1 MLRKLMAV
9 MLILFL
15 FVPSLAFATEDEQD
29 ISLEDALIDAGV
41 ISITIT
47 DETGET
53 VSAEVIEPVDT
64 TLPRYEA
71 DGSIVLL
78 MTFGGDFT
86 IGDNVQASGK
96 SIFERELD
104 EQGRDINFIFKNV
117 KDMLENDD
125 LTILNFEGTLTTA
138 SRNRERAGNDYLFR
152 ANPAYVSMLPD
163 NGVELV
169 TLQNNHVLDM
179 GEDGLAETKQV
190 LSNAGVIYADESEPA
205 LFTLYGVKVGVLAY
219 QQLRV
224 DLERL
229 LIDVPEDIQSL
240 RAQGAEIVIC
250 AFHWGEEL
258 DYYPND
264 NQQKLA
270 KIAIDGGA
278 DLIVGHHSHRVNP
291 IEEYNGK
298 YIVYSLAN
306 FDFAGNTKPSD
317 MSTIL
322 FQIKFRVKDGVA
334 ASDGFIVI
342 PARISSNTSY
352 NDFIITPYTKQE
364 NINSVIS
371 VLKKNGE
378 KLSNPVPE
386 YPLSFGD

>member
-306 FDFAGNTKPSD
+306 FAFAGNTKPSD